1 MDMANNLEPLVL
13 DLVEWVAESPRP
25 YSDVLAAW
33 QTSCPR
39 LTVFEDVTDLGL
51 LDRYHDAAG
60 KTLVGA
66 SPAGR
71 AYLEEKGRTIR

>member
-1 MDMANNLEPLVL
+1 MSENIEPLML
-13 DLVEWVAESPRP
+13 DLVEWVAVSPRP
-25 YSDVLAAW
+25 YADVLHAW

-51 LDRYHDAAG
+51 LNRYHDAAG
-60 KTLVGA
+60 KTIIGT

-71 AYLEEKGRTIR
+71 TFLKEKGRTSH

>member
-1 MDMANNLEPLVL
+1 MANNLEPLML
-13 DLVEWVAESPRP
+13 DLVEWVAETPRP
-25 YSDVLAAW
+25 YSAVLDAW

-60 KTLVGA
+60 KTVIGA
-66 SPAGR
+66 SPAGL
-71 AYLEEKGRTIR
+71 AYLKEKGRTTTH

>member
-1 MDMANNLEPLVL
+1 MSENLEPLML

-25 YSDVLAAW
+25 YSEVLHAW

-51 LDRYHDAAG
+51 LDRYQDQNG
-60 KTLVGA
+60 KAVIGA

-71 AYLEEKGRTIR
+71 AYLKEKGRTAH